1 MSPEL
6 QEVLFV
12 RHSRILGRMRESG
25 TDIECGDGW
34 FDLLDTLCGRLQFH
48 TDLDGAPR
56 VVALQIRE
64 KFGTLRFYAEGADE
78 MHGGMID
85 VAQAMSERICRGCGG
100 RLPCLACSRTLA
112 ALRTAGTR

>member
-12 RHSRILGRMRESG
+12 RHGRILGRMRESG
-25 TDIECGDGW
+25 ADIECGDGW
-34 FDLLDTLCGRLQFH
+34 FDVLDVLCARLQFH
-48 TDLDGAPR
+48 TDTDGAPQ
-56 VVALQIRE
+56 VVAVQVKE
-64 KFGTLRFYAEGADE
+64 KAGALRFYAEGADE

-85 VAQAMSERICRGCGG
+85 VAQAMSEHFCQSCGG

-112 ALRTAGTR
+112 ALRTADTR